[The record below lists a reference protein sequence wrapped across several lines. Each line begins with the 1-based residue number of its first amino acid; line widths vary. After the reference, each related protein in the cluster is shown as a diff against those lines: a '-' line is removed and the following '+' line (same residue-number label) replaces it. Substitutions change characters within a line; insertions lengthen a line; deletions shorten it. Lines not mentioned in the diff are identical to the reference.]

1 MKRRLFMRLDD
12 KELETL
18 RRMRDMV
25 LGAPSYRSAIMALC
39 DSSLVERLCLESLVE
54 TQLRRISVNLRQ
66 IERKLYS
73 SGAGGEVVLSVCE
86 ALDPLVDIFSAEVS
100 CLRSDGENGHGARR
114 ELSVRMPDNEKSLV
128 VAVKRAL
135 KFRNFRSLV
144 LGLCYVVEN
153 RIMPP
158 DFGTDYQQLKEYGRD
173 INDVAKALNSG
184 KVIDEEQLNL
194 YLRRFVEVLR
204 DITLKITEDR

>member
-12 KELETL
+12 RELETL
-18 RRMRDMV
+18 RRTRDV
-25 LGAPSYRSAIMALC
+25 VFGAPSYRSAIMALC

-73 SGAGGEVVLSVCE
+73 SGADGDVVLSVCE
-86 ALDPLVDIFSAEVS
+86 ALDPLVDLFSAEVS
-100 CLRSDGENGHGARR
+100 CLRSDGGGCCGVRR
-114 ELSVRMPDNEKSLV
+114 ELSVRMTADEKSAV

-135 KFRNFRSLV
+135 KFRNFRSMV
-144 LGLCYVVEN
+144 LGLCSVVEN

-158 DFGTDYQQLKEYGRD
+158 DFSADYQQLKEYGTD
-173 INDVAKALNSG
+173 INDIAKALNSG

-194 YLRRFVEVLR
+194 YLTRFMEVLSC
-204 DITLKITEDR
+204 IAMKITEG